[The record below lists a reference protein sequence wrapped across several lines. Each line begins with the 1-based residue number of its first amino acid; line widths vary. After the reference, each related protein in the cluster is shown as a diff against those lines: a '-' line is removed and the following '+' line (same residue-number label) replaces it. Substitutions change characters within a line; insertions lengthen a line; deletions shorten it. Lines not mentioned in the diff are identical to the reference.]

1 MTSIHDPGPEDLGK
15 RVARILRAIDDAPV
29 PAVDASSYVRWL
41 EDLRLLVEDLL
52 GPAGAGHQSAGRVW
66 LVRDCEDLVACCDTE
81 DEAVEARAD
90 LQHWLACDYGPDPY
104 LRESI
109 TITPVLVEPV
119 HLARTEHAG

>member
-1 MTSIHDPGPEDLGK
+1 MTPTHDPGTEDHDQ
-15 RVARILRAIDDAPV
+15 RAARILRAI
-29 PAVDASSYVRWL
+29 
-41 EDLRLLVEDLL
+41 EELRLLVEDLL
-52 GPAGAGHQSAGRVW
+52 DRTRTSPAAAERVW

-90 LQHWLACDYGPDPY
+90 LQHRRDCDYGPDPD

-119 HLARTEHAG
+119 HLARTGHAG